1 MSKKDVMRTLLF
13 PEFVKNS
20 YLIEEVKKEV
30 VDFDKLYSNAKLDL
44 MLYVVS
50 LENDGK
56 TYEEIIEEVNT
67 NIIRYAEE
75 HVDANG
81 LGTTLV
87 CAVLSKD
94 YLIFANVGDSSGFV
108 FKSGKLYKVN

>member
-20 YLIEEVKKEV
+20 YLIEEVKKEC

-56 TYEEIIEEVNT
+56 TDEEIIEEVISYNKSK
-67 NIIRYAEE
+67 
-75 HVDANG
+75 HFNG
-81 LGTTLV
+81 LDELTRTNLIKSTLKT
-87 CAVLSKD
+87 LKR
-94 YLIFANVGDSSGFV
+94 
-108 FKSGKLYKVN
+108 

>member
-20 YLIEEVKKEV
+20 YLIEEVKKEC
-30 VDFDKLYSNAKLDL
+30 VDFDKFYSNAKLDL

-56 TYEEIIEEVNT
+56 TYEEIIEEVTSYNKSK
-67 NIIRYAEE
+67 
-75 HVDANG
+75 HFNG
-81 LGTTLV
+81 LDELTRTNLIKSTLKT
-87 CAVLSKD
+87 LKR
-94 YLIFANVGDSSGFV
+94 
-108 FKSGKLYKVN
+108 

>member
-44 MLYVVS
+44 MLYVVC
-50 LENDGK
+50 LKNDGK
-56 TYEEIIEEVNT
+56 TDEEIIEEVISYNKSK
-67 NIIRYAEE
+67 
-75 HVDANG
+75 HFNG
-81 LGTTLV
+81 LDELTRTNLIKSTLKT
-87 CAVLSKD
+87 LKR
-94 YLIFANVGDSSGFV
+94 
-108 FKSGKLYKVN
+108 

>member
-20 YLIEEVKKEV
+20 YLIEEVKKEC

-50 LENDGK
+50 LEMMVK
-56 TYEEIIEEVNT
+56 
-67 NIIRYAEE
+67 
-75 HVDANG
+75 HM
-81 LGTTLV
+81 
-87 CAVLSKD
+87 K
-94 YLIFANVGDSSGFV
+94 
-108 FKSGKLYKVN
+108 K

>member
-1 MSKKDVMRTLLF
+1 MSKKGIMRTLLF

-20 YLIEEVKKEV
+20 YLIEEVKNEC

-56 TYEEIIEEVNT
+56 TDEEIIEEVISYNKSK
-67 NIIRYAEE
+67 
-75 HVDANG
+75 HFNG
-81 LGTTLV
+81 LDELTRTNLIKSTLKT
-87 CAVLSKD
+87 LKR
-94 YLIFANVGDSSGFV
+94 
-108 FKSGKLYKVN
+108 

>member
-20 YLIEEVKKEV
+20 YLIEEVKNEC

-56 TYEEIIEEVNT
+56 TDKEIIEEVISYNKSK
-67 NIIRYAEE
+67 
-75 HVDANG
+75 HFNG
-81 LGTTLV
+81 LDELTRTNLIKSTLKT
-87 CAVLSKD
+87 LKR
-94 YLIFANVGDSSGFV
+94 
-108 FKSGKLYKVN
+108 

>member
-20 YLIEEVKKEV
+20 YLIEEVKKEC

-56 TYEEIIEEVNT
+56 TNEEIIEEVTSYNKSK
-67 NIIRYAEE
+67 
-75 HVDANG
+75 HFNG
-81 LGTTLV
+81 LDELTRTNLIQSTLKT
-87 CAVLSKD
+87 LKR
-94 YLIFANVGDSSGFV
+94 
-108 FKSGKLYKVN
+108 

>member
-20 YLIEEVKKEV
+20 YLIEEVKKEC

-56 TYEEIIEEVNT
+56 TCGEIIEEVTGYNKSK
-67 NIIRYAEE
+67 
-75 HVDANG
+75 HFNG
-81 LGTTLV
+81 LDELTRTNLIKSTLKT
-87 CAVLSKD
+87 LKR
-94 YLIFANVGDSSGFV
+94 
-108 FKSGKLYKVN
+108 

>member
-1 MSKKDVMRTLLF
+1 MSKKDIMRTLLF

-56 TYEEIIEEVNT
+56 TDEEIIEEVISYNKSK
-67 NIIRYAEE
+67 
-75 HVDANG
+75 HFNG
-81 LGTTLV
+81 LDELTRTNLIKSTLKT
-87 CAVLSKD
+87 LKR
-94 YLIFANVGDSSGFV
+94 
-108 FKSGKLYKVN
+108 

>member
-20 YLIEEVKKEV
+20 YLIEEVKKEC

-56 TYEEIIEEVNT
+56 TVKEIIEEVISYNKSK
-67 NIIRYAEE
+67 
-75 HVDANG
+75 HFNG
-81 LGTTLV
+81 LDELTKTNLIKSTLKT
-87 CAVLSKD
+87 LKR
-94 YLIFANVGDSSGFV
+94 
-108 FKSGKLYKVN
+108 

>member
-20 YLIEEVKKEV
+20 YLIEEVKKEC

-44 MLYVVS
+44 MLYVVC

-56 TYEEIIEEVNT
+56 TDEEIIEEVTSYNKSK
-67 NIIRYAEE
+67 
-75 HVDANG
+75 HFNG
-81 LGTTLV
+81 LDELTKTNLIKSTLKT
-87 CAVLSKD
+87 LKR
-94 YLIFANVGDSSGFV
+94 
-108 FKSGKLYKVN
+108 

>member
-1 MSKKDVMRTLLF
+1 MDKKDIIRTLLF

-20 YLIEEVKKEV
+20 YLIEEVKKEC

-56 TYEEIIEEVNT
+56 TYEEIIEEVASYNKSK
-67 NIIRYAEE
+67 
-75 HVDANG
+75 HFNG
-81 LGTTLV
+81 LDELTRTNLIKSTLKT
-87 CAVLSKD
+87 LKR
-94 YLIFANVGDSSGFV
+94 
-108 FKSGKLYKVN
+108 

>member
-20 YLIEEVKKEV
+20 YLIEEVKKEC

-56 TYEEIIEEVNT
+56 TNEEIIEEVTSYNKSK
-67 NIIRYAEE
+67 
-75 HVDANG
+75 HFNG
-81 LGTTLV
+81 LDELTRTNLIKSTLKT
-87 CAVLSKD
+87 LKR
-94 YLIFANVGDSSGFV
+94 
-108 FKSGKLYKVN
+108 

>member
-20 YLIEEVKKEV
+20 YLIEEVKKEC

-44 MLYVVS
+44 MLYVVN

-56 TYEEIIEEVNT
+56 TYEEIIEEVTGYNKSK
-67 NIIRYAEE
+67 
-75 HVDANG
+75 HFNG
-81 LGTTLV
+81 LDELTRTNLIKSTLKT
-87 CAVLSKD
+87 LKR
-94 YLIFANVGDSSGFV
+94 
-108 FKSGKLYKVN
+108 

>member
-56 TYEEIIEEVNT
+56 TDKEIIEEVISYNKSK
-67 NIIRYAEE
+67 
-75 HVDANG
+75 HFNG
-81 LGTTLV
+81 LDELTKTNLIKSTLKT
-87 CAVLSKD
+87 LKR
-94 YLIFANVGDSSGFV
+94 
-108 FKSGKLYKVN
+108 

>member
-13 PEFVKNS
+13 PEFVKIS

-56 TYEEIIEEVNT
+56 TDKEIIEEVISYNKSK
-67 NIIRYAEE
+67 
-75 HVDANG
+75 HFNG
-81 LGTTLV
+81 LDELTRTNLIQSTLKT
-87 CAVLSKD
+87 LKR
-94 YLIFANVGDSSGFV
+94 
-108 FKSGKLYKVN
+108 